1 MLFAM
6 MGMNLLQLKPL
17 IKPFVVGMGSELIPL
32 LTKNLEP
39 SKMLD
44 IGFLREEVDNL
55 MTEKLEE
62 LTPERVKTLIEDVIR
77 DHLGWCVILFVFLW
91 SPHSLVSYF
100 ILAKVDCLGKHIRRA
115 CWHR

>member
-77 DHLGWCVILFVFLW
+77 DHLGWLIVWGNIFGG
-91 SPHSLVSYF
+91 LVGIASTTVEIIF
-100 ILAKVDCLGKHIRRA
+100 QP
-115 CWHR
+115 